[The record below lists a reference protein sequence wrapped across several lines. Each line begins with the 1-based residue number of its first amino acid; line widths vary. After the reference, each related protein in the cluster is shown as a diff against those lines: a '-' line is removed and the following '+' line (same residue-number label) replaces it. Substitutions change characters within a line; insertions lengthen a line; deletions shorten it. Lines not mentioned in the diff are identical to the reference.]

1 VERID
6 LMSGQANEWTQ
17 VVLLSTSA
25 GSFKYSLQLP
35 VQRPIDQSGL
45 PSAWLDQSR
54 LKSGEKR
61 KCAVRN
67 EGLALQG
74 AIFGHEL
81 TLKWELRRL

>member
-61 KCAVRN
+61 NVRS
-67 EGLALQG
+67 EMKVWPCRVL
-74 AIFGHEL
+74 FSD
-81 TLKWELRRL
+81 TS

>member
-61 KCAVRN
+61 NVRS
-67 EGLALQG
+67 EMKVWPCRGL
-74 AIFGHEL
+74 FSD
-81 TLKWELRRL
+81 TS